1 MAYNFIMNIGVR
13 LNRLKQE
20 DFIWIIYI
28 FIAIAALYS
37 NSLEKDYYIK
47 NNKNAFY
54 KEKAINTTIL
64 VIAFFIYLYFLLLT
78 TEDLSNMEKNFRD
91 KSYIETF
98 AKLIA
103 AILFLVG
110 GAIYVV
116 IELTSAEPEEVG
128 FI

>member
-1 MAYNFIMNIGVR
+1 MNIGVK

-28 FIAIAALYS
+28 FIAFAAMYS
-37 NSLEKDYYIK
+37 NSLEKDYYTK
-47 NNKNAFY
+47 NDKKAFY
-54 KEKAINTTIL
+54 KEKAINTTIF

-78 TEDLSNMEKNFRD
+78 TEDLSNMEKNFQD
-91 KSYIETF
+91 KTYLETF

-103 AILFLVG
+103 AILFLIG
-110 GAIYVV
+110 GAIYV
-116 IELTSAEPEEVG
+116 ITELTSTEPEEVG